1 MNSTASSNTIAAKRS
16 SLSRFA
22 LPALGIMALVLMLME
37 PAFAQAGGVES
48 RATAFMDNVIGVLK
62 AVSIGAVTI
71 AVMICGYGIAFG
83 GKTFR
88 DVAPILIGG
97 VIIGAASYIASMIL
111 G

>member
-1 MNSTASSNTIAAKRS
+1 MISAIKQSNSNT
-16 SLSRFA
+16 LSRFA
-22 LPALGIMALVLMLME
+22 MPMAVLAIFLLFCIE

-48 RATAFMDNVIGVLK
+48 RAGQFMDNVIGILK

-97 VIIGAASYIASMIL
+97 VIIGAAGYIATMIM

>member
-1 MNSTASSNTIAAKRS
+1 MNLTAKCNTKSSM
-16 SLSRFA
+16 LSRFA
-22 LPALGIMALVLMLME
+22 MPAMALLAMMLLVIE
-37 PAFAQAGGVES
+37 PSFAQAGGVEQ
-48 RATAFMDNVIGVLK
+48 RAGAFMDKVIGVLNV
-62 AVSIGAVTI
+62 ASVGAVTI

-97 VIIGAASYIASMIL
+97 VIIGAASYIAAMIL

>member
-1 MNSTASSNTIAAKRS
+1 MNLTAKSINNKSSQ
-16 SLSRFA
+16 LSRFGVPAMFA
-22 LPALGIMALVLMLME
+22 LAMLLLVIE
-37 PAFAQAGGVES
+37 PSFAQAGGVES
-48 RATAFMDNVIGVLK
+48 RATAFMDNVISILR

-97 VIIGAASYIASMIL
+97 VIIGAASYIASMIM

>member
-1 MNSTASSNTIAAKRS
+1 MNN
-16 SLSRFA
+16 A
-22 LPALGIMALVLMLME
+22 LHRHLYTVMAGVALMALAVEPAL
-37 PAFAQAGGVES
+37 AQMGGVET
-48 RATAFMDNVIGVLK
+48 RATGFMDNVISILN

-97 VIIGAASYIASMIL
+97 VIIGAAGYIAGMIL
-111 G
+111 GS